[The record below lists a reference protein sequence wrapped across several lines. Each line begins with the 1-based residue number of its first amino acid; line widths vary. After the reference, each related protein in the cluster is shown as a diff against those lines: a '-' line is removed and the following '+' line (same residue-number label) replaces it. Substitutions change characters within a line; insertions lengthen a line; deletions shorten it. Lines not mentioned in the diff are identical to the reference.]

1 MKKINKKIPT
11 IIGLF
16 ILVFGIA
23 AGILLIQQ
31 QQIFHLGATATNQPK
46 DVRITNISHDSFTIS
61 WTTDEK
67 VAGSIYWGEET
78 SSFDKTEADEITN
91 LNYTHSVTVRGLTP
105 SQTYYLKIG
114 SEENQYDNNG
124 TPWQVTTGP
133 SLGVNA
139 DGATNTV
146 SGTVLTSIG
155 TPAANALVYVS
166 IGGVSPL
173 STVASEN
180 GSWVISLANARTTDL
195 TSYYQIKESQDLLE
209 ISVQAGADG
218 IASAQIY
225 PQAAKPVPP
234 IILGQVHDFKALP
247 VSKTDTVPSANL
259 EAPAESTKSSRF
271 AVDETAATPSA
282 QNVTL
287 ESIKEGETVTS
298 TKPEF
303 FGEAP
308 AGTKVTITVES
319 DNPQGAVVSVPKNG
333 DWSWSPPQG
342 LSPGTHKV
350 TLSWKNANGIMQTIT
365 KTFIVQAAEGPAFVS
380 TPSATATARSSA
392 TPKVGST
399 PKTSSA
405 SGTPRATSTS
415 AAIPVSGTLTPTILM
430 AIMGMGLI
438 TFAISIG
445 YLAFSKKEL

>member
-1 MKKINKKIPT
+1 MMKKINKKIPT

-16 ILVFGIA
+16 VLVFGIA

-46 DVRITNISHDSFTIS
+46 DVRITNISHDSFTVS

-67 VAGSIYWGEET
+67 LAGSIYWGET
-78 SSFDKTEADEITN
+78 ASSFDNTEADEITS
-91 LNYTHSVTVRGLTP
+91 LNYTHSVTVRGLTA
-105 SQTYYLKIG
+105 SQTYYFKIG
-114 SEENQYDNNG
+114 SGETQYDNNG
-124 TPWQVTTGP
+124 TPWQITTGP
-133 SLGVNA
+133 SLGVSA
-139 DGATNTV
+139 DGGFNTI

-155 TPAANALVYVS
+155 TPATNALVYIS

-173 STVASEN
+173 STVVSEN
-180 GSWVISLANARTTDL
+180 GSWVVSLANTRTTNL
-195 TSYYQIKESQDLLE
+195 ASYYQIKDSEDLLE

-234 IILGQVHDFKALP
+234 IILGQVHDFKTLAA
-247 VSKTDTVPSANL
+247 SKDGAVPSANL

-271 AVDETAATPSA
+271 VVDETVASPSA
-282 QNVTL
+282 QSVTL

-298 TKPEF
+298 NKPEF

-308 AGTKVTITVES
+308 PGTKVTITVES
-319 DNPQGAVVSVPKNG
+319 DNPQGAVVTVPTDG
-333 DWSWSPPQG
+333 DWSWSPPEG
-342 LSPGTHKV
+342 LSAGTHKI
-350 TLSWKNANGIMQTIT
+350 TLSWKDASGILQTIT

-380 TPSATATARSSA
+380 TPSASPTTKSSA
-392 TPKVGST
+392 
-399 PKTSSA
+399 
-405 SGTPRATSTS
+405 TPRATSTS
-415 AAIPVSGTLTPTILM
+415 GAAATLRATSSSTATAIPDSGTLTPTILM
-430 AIMGMGLI
+430 VIMGMGLI

-445 YLAFSKKEL
+445 YLAFSKK